1 MIQMTAFSQTTL
13 TQEKKK
19 RLREALSVLLCVQ
32 VSDDDAVEGM
42 VKVSGF
48 RDERE
53 VRVATMIIIAHVHST
68 IEHYPFSID
77 CDYHTAFP
85 NFLPSTFL
93 VQNKQAS
100 NYICKYIKH
109 VL

>member
-1 MIQMTAFSQTTL
+1 
-13 TQEKKK
+13 
-19 RLREALSVLLCVQ
+19 

-42 VKVSGF
+42 VKISGF

-68 IEHYPFSID
+68 IEHYPFAVD

-93 VQNKQAS
+93 VQNKQL
-100 NYICKYIKH
+100 YM
-109 VL
+109 